1 MRILEKTGRT
11 VEEAVSQALAE
22 LKLKKDEVEIE
33 ILEEPNKGIFGFFGS
48 KNARVRV
55 TEKLDPIKMV
65 KKFYEKV
72 TAQMGINAEIIVK
85 EEEDFIKMNLIG
97 DNLGILIGRRGET
110 LDALQYLGNLVASKY
125 NLAERKKIILDAEG
139 YRKRREDT
147 LVNLAARLAER
158 VKRTGYRVVLEPMN
172 PQERR
177 IIHTALQNDRRV
189 QTYSE
194 GEEPF
199 RKVVIALRK

>member
-1 MRILEKTGRT
+1 MRVLEKTGRT
-11 VEEAVSQALAE
+11 VEEAVNQALAE

-72 TAQMGINAEIIVK
+72 TAQMGVNAEILVK

-110 LDALQYLGNLVASKY
+110 LDALQYLGNLVANKY

-147 LVNLAARLAER
+147 LVNLAARLADR

>member
-33 ILEEPNKGIFGFFGS
+33 ILEEPNKGIFGLFGS

-55 TEKLDPIKMV
+55 TEKPDPIKAV
-65 KKFYEKV
+65 KKFYEEV
-72 TAQMGINAEIIVK
+72 TAQMGVKSEIFVS
-85 EEEDFIKMNLIG
+85 EEEDFIKMTLIG
-97 DNLGILIGRRGET
+97 NNLGILIGRRGET
-110 LDALQYLGNLVASKY
+110 LDALQYLGNLVANKH

-177 IIHTALQNDRRV
+177 IIHTALQNDKRV

>member
-1 MRILEKTGRT
+1 MRTLEKTGRT
-11 VEEAVSQALAE
+11 VEEALNQALAE
-22 LKLKKDEVEIE
+22 LKLSKDEVEIE
-33 ILEEPNKGIFGFFGS
+33 ILEEPNKGLFGIFGS
-48 KNARVRV
+48 KNARIRV
-55 TEKLDPIKMV
+55 TEKPDPIRTV

-72 TAQMGINAEIIVK
+72 TAQMGVKSEILVS
-85 EEEDFIKMNLIG
+85 EEEDFIKMTLIG

-110 LDALQYLGNLVASKY
+110 LDALQYLGNLVANKH
-125 NLAERKKIILDAEG
+125 NLMERKKIILDAEG

-147 LVNLAARLAER
+147 LVNLAARLAEK

-177 IIHTALQNDRRV
+177 IIHTALQNDKRV

-194 GEEPF
+194 GEEPY
-199 RKVVIALRK
+199 RKVVITLRK